1 MNKLINFFDLIG
13 IKCLLIFRS
22 LLMKKRGLDVTRP
35 IVLQKKFKNDFK
47 NYQDMDDFVENFF
60 PYTKI
65 DSKAFEDKVEL
76 NSFLTELESKS
87 EIFNNRPYQVGGLD
101 VEIKLICTLLAQY
114 SEAQVLEVGVASG
127 YSSACLFKVL
137 DSLGGS
143 IVSIDLPRIAE
154 DPKTFL
160 EKLHSR
166 GARQGYIK
174 NTGTIIDLNPGGVIP
189 PEKYAG
195 WMIPFQLRND
205 VDSSIIY
212 GDVFNIITEFEEN
225 KFDFIVLDAMKDYQA
240 RIDLLEHSKKIAKEN
255 CIIVFDGYWVNS
267 AFDDF
272 CKNNSLEAH
281 HIGKVGLVQ
290 IKGK

>member
-1 MNKLINFFDLIG
+1 MNKLINLFDLIG
-13 IKCLLIFRS
+13 IKCLLIFRR
-22 LLMKKRGLDVTRP
+22 LLMRKRGLDVTTP
-35 IVLQKKFKNDFK
+35 IVLQKKFMNDFQ
-47 NYQDMDDFVENFF
+47 NNHDMDTFAKNFF
-60 PYTKI
+60 LSVRI
-65 DSKAFEDKVEL
+65 DSSALEEKVGL
-76 NSFLTELESKS
+76 TSFLTDLGIKS
-87 EIFNNRPYQVGGLD
+87 EIFINRPYQAGGLD

-114 SEAQVLEVGVASG
+114 SEAQVLEVGVANG
-127 YSSACLFKVL
+127 YSSACLFKIL
-137 DSLGGS
+137 DSFGGS

-160 EKLHSR
+160 EKLHAR
-166 GARQGYIK
+166 GARQGFIR
-174 NTGTIIDLNPGGVIP
+174 NTGTIIDLNPGGLIP

-212 GDVFNIITEFEEN
+212 GNVFNIISEFEEN

-240 RIDLLEHSKKIAKEN
+240 RIDLLEYSKKIAKEN

-272 CKNNSLEAH
+272 CNNNSLEAH
-281 HIGKVGLVQ
+281 HVGKVGLVQ